1 MSAVLGAG
9 QYAAT
14 ATPPP
19 PMHARLRDLLLDL
32 ARTSFLFQAGL
43 VIVGLDLLLAA
54 FGPILEPVSSTVNIT
69 TPNLPPS
76 SLHFF
81 GTDPTG
87 LDVFARV
94 IAAPRVDVTIAL
106 AATLLGVIG
115 GTILGLLATVFR
127 GWASEAFVRVADT
140 VQALPGLAFVFI
152 IVILAGRSNIM
163 IVVILGLLQL
173 PIYLRLI
180 RSQVLSLRE
189 RPFVEAAVANGDTPL
204 SIALRH
210 ILPNALTPALAQA
223 SITMGFTLLAITGL
237 SFIGAGVRPP
247 AAEWGGMIQAGAQGI
262 NLGQW
267 WMALFPGLAI
277 SLSVFGFAAVGEGL
291 QRALGRR

>member
-1 MSAVLGAG
+1 MSAVAGAS
-9 QYAAT
+9 QYVAA
-14 ATPPP
+14 ARPLPAV
-19 PMHARLRDLLLDL
+19 HARLRDV
-32 ARTSFLFQAGL
+32 LF
-43 VIVGLDLLLAA
+43 DLLRKSRVFQFGVAVMFIDLFLAA
-54 FGPILEPVSSTVNIT
+54 FGPIIEPVSRTVHIT
-69 TPNLPPS
+69 SPNLPPS
-76 SLHFF
+76 PTHFF

-106 AATLLGVIG
+106 AATLLGVTG
-115 GTILGLLATVFR
+115 GTILGLLATVFE
-127 GWASEAFVRVADT
+127 GWASELFVRIADT

-152 IVILAGRSNIM
+152 VVILAGRSDVM
-163 IVVILGLLQL
+163 IVVILGALQI

-189 RPFVEAAVANGDTPL
+189 RPFVEAAIANGNTAL
-204 SIALRH
+204 STALRH

-247 AAEWGGMIQAGAQGI
+247 TAEWGGMIQAGAQGI

-277 SLSVFGFAAVGEGL
+277 SFSVFGFAAVGEGL
-291 QRALGRR
+291 QRSLARR

>member
-9 QYAAT
+9 QYAT
-14 ATPPP
+14 ASKPPTAV
-19 PMHARLRDLLLDL
+19 HARLRDLLLDL
-32 ARTSFLFQAGL
+32 IRKSFLFQFGVAVV
-43 VIVGLDLLLAA
+43 VIDLFLAA
-54 FGPILEPVSSTVNIT
+54 FGPIIEPESRTVQITSPNLAPSTV
-69 TPNLPPS
+69 
-76 SLHFF
+76 HFF
-81 GTDPTG
+81 GTDPSG

-94 IAAPRVDVTIAL
+94 LAAPRVDVTIAV
-106 AATLLGVIG
+106 AATMLGVIG
-115 GTILGLLATVFR
+115 GTILGLLATVFS
-127 GWASEAFVRVADT
+127 GWASEIFVRVADT

-163 IVVILGLLQL
+163 IVLILGLLQV

-189 RPFVEAAVANGDTPL
+189 RPFVEAAIANGNTPI
-204 SIALRH
+204 STALRH

-247 AAEWGGMIQAGAQGI
+247 TAEWGGMIQAGAQGI

-267 WMALFPGLAI
+267 WMFLFPGLAI
-277 SLSVFGFAAVGEGL
+277 SFSVFGFAAVGEGL
-291 QRALGRR
+291 QRALAHR

>member
-1 MSAVLGAG
+1 MSAVLGAS
-9 QYAAT
+9 QYAAST
-14 ATPPP
+14 APPAV
-19 PMHARLRDLLLDL
+19 HARLRDLLLDL
-32 ARTSFLFQAGL
+32 ARTSPLFQFGL
-43 VIVGLDLLLAA
+43 AVVFLDLLLAGI
-54 FGPILEPVSSTVNIT
+54 GPIIEPVSRTVLIT
-69 TPNLPPS
+69 SPNLAPS
-76 SLHFF
+76 GDHFF
-81 GTDPTG
+81 GTDPSG

-106 AATLLGVIG
+106 AATLLGVFG
-115 GTILGLLATVFR
+115 GTILGLLATTFT
-127 GWASEAFVRVADT
+127 GWASELFVRVADT

-152 IVILAGRSNIM
+152 IVILAGRSNVM
-163 IVVILGLLQL
+163 IVMILGLLQV
-173 PIYLRLI
+173 PVYLRLI

-189 RPFVEAAVANGDTPL
+189 RSFVEAAIANGDTQL
-204 SIALRH
+204 SVALRH

-267 WMALFPGLAI
+267 WMSLFPGLAI

-291 QRALGRR
+291 QRALARR

>member
-1 MSAVLGAG
+1 MSAVLGAS

-19 PMHARLRDLLLDL
+19 PVHARLRDLLFDL

-43 VIVGLDLLLAA
+43 VIVGLDLFLAA
-54 FGPILEPVSSTVNIT
+54 FGPILEPVSATVNIT

-76 SLHFF
+76 AVHFF
-81 GTDPTG
+81 GTDPSG

-106 AATLLGVIG
+106 AATLLGVFG
-115 GTILGLLATVFR
+115 GTIMGLLATVFR

-152 IVILAGRSNIM
+152 IVILAGRSNTM

-210 ILPNALTPALAQA
+210 VLPNALTPALAQA